1 MITSFIEKIDSN
13 HEWPEMANYIVPFR
27 LQAIDHHGIVAVDM
41 KATIIKARD
50 ASEQIPNH
58 PRHQDVGRALFLIK
72 PDMDKAAKCLFDVGS
87 KKLKHKE
94 NVLFVN
100 SIEVDDECRGRG
112 YGTLVMR
119 QLAKYQNEA
128 PLIVLRASPFLRDL
142 EDIPIREH
150 KRAHDQIRKFYVKL
164 GFERI
169 GLDVYAM
176 QTKDLAFDVK
186 VQRRKSAEMSGPR

>member
-1 MITSFIEKIDSN
+1 MITSFVEHIDS
-13 HEWPEMANYIVPFR
+13 HQEWPEMANYILPFK
-27 LQAIDHHGIVAVDM
+27 LQAIDHHGIVAVDL

-50 ASEQIPNH
+50 ASEQIQNH
-58 PRHQDVGRALFLIK
+58 PRHPDIGRALFLIK
-72 PDMDKAAKCLFDVGS
+72 SDMDKAAKCLFDVGS
-87 KKLKHKE
+87 RKLKHKE
-94 NVLFVN
+94 NVIFVN

-119 QLAKYQNEA
+119 QLAKHHKEA

-142 EDIPIREH
+142 EEIQTREH
-150 KRAHDQIRKFYVKL
+150 KKAHDQIRKFYMKL

-169 GLDVYAM
+169 GLDIYAM

-186 VQRRKSAEMSGPR
+186 VRRRNSFEVSGPR